1 MPIKKLLITLA
12 TVFSVD
18 LLSVRRRLPGVARSD
33 RRQEGD
39 GEDHEEDG
47 CETGTDGARRT
58 AELTAAGHYSA
69 LPKQARLARA
79 FCHPLIGNTQLN
91 HSVLQ
96 IARYRFG
103 RSTKPANVRF
113 YPARRAA
120 SGRSLPIGIVNHP
133 AGPGH
138 EPPVGHAILIS
149 GKQPLPLAAD
159 WVRRC
164 ESCAI
169 KRALTLHFADVACS
183 NLTSRHAIGDCGL
196 DVHQPAVLDARSRR
210 CLSGTHRGHVPHGKG
225 KAT

>member
-1 MPIKKLLITLA
+1 M
-12 TVFSVD
+12 
-18 LLSVRRRLPGVARSD
+18 
-33 RRQEGD
+33 
-39 GEDHEEDG
+39 
-47 CETGTDGARRT
+47 
-58 AELTAAGHYSA
+58 ELTAAGHYSA

-149 GKQPLPLAAD
+149 GKQPLPIVAD
-159 WVRRC
+159 WCTAASSAPLNGRCAAFRRC
-164 ESCAI
+164 HLQQPYKS
-169 KRALTLHFADVACS
+169 
-183 NLTSRHAIGDCGL
+183 SRIGDCRFDL
-196 DVHQPAVLDARSRR
+196 QQPAGISLRVECHHRHQGS
-210 CLSGTHRGHVPHGKG
+210 CLHGRGI
-225 KAT
+225 AT